1 MESYLHGIFGHVDSG
16 LYSAYFYFAKEY
28 DCIAFY

>member
-1 MESYLHGIFGHVDSG
+1 MESYGTFGHVDSG
-16 LYSAYFYFAKEY
+16 LYSAYIYFAKEY